1 MTQFSIRTLLIGTL
15 LFCIYLSLVPFYGM
29 GRAIVC
35 LLTILLGLSSSSLFF
50 AAAYHSASEKHSRN
64 ALATGV
70 LGAMILGGSFF
81 IAAIVFQR
89 PPPTSFELPEE
100 TERSRNEVLG
110 TRYCVLGTGYWVLG
124 TRC

>member
-1 MTQFSIRTLLIGTL
+1 M
-15 LFCIYLSLVPFYGM
+15 
-29 GRAIVC
+29 
-35 LLTILLGLSSSSLFF
+35 LTILLGLSSSLFF
-50 AAAYHSASEKHSRN
+50 AAAYHSASEEHSRN

-89 PPPTSFELPEE
+89 PPPTAIELPEE

-110 TRYCVLGTGYWVLG
+110 ARGRTFFPSTSHHVFPLARCVLPILPT
-124 TRC
+124 